1 MLLEIYLRKLIRC
14 FLNICKVV
22 ESSLQSSLVHTQ
34 ITEINKLYL
43 TLIFIKLQAFML
55 LFGIPSN
62 T

>member
-1 MLLEIYLRKLIRC
+1 MLLEIYLIKLIIC

-22 ESSLQSSLVHTQ
+22 ESSLHSSLFNTQ

-43 TLIFIKLQAFML
+43 TLIFIKLRAFML
-55 LFGIPSN
+55 LFGISSN